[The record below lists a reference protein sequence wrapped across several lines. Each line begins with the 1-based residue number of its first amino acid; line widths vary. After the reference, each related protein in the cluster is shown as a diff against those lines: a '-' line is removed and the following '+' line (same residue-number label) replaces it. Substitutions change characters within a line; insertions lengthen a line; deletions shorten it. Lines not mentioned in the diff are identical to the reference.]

1 MAGQCFRYWS
11 GYHEAMRDLT
21 DEQAGALVKALGAL
35 AFEGMEPE
43 FSDPTLRVVFK
54 VMREQVETS
63 RDISDR
69 AREAGAKGGRPKAEA
84 GGRKSTAKRGAKR
97 GALSTAKRGAES
109 EEKRR
114 ESKRLLHGLDDA
126 APEGAPS
133 TAEDPYDIPPDVVPD
148 YDG

>member
-1 MAGQCFRYWS
+1 VAGQCFRYWS

-35 AFEGMEPE
+35 AFEGAEPE

-84 GGRKSTAKRGAKR
+84 GGRKSTAKRSAKRGAKR
-97 GALSTAKRGAES
+97 GALSSAKRGAES

-126 APEGAPS
+126 APEGASS
-133 TAEDPYDIPPDVVPD
+133 TAEDPYELPPD
-148 YDG
+148 YDD